1 MCGHRAAFI
10 VGRMKKK
17 IAGLLVLSAVP
28 MLAGMSRMLSLSTG
42 AFELDGNERFAA
54 DPWIACLHII
64 GATAFA
70 TLGAF
75 QFVPSLRRGAWHR
88 SAGRVLGV
96 LGIGAALAGTLMAL
110 RWAPKAFDSAALNA
124 VRTVVAIAMV
134 TFIVLGFFAAR
145 RRQFEAH
152 GAWMLRAY
160 ALFLG
165 AGTQFFT
172 AGFTAL
178 PFMTP
183 YLSEGLVVASMAA
196 GWIINA
202 LVAEWILAGSGQGPF
217 AWRSRGEQR
226 RHSSDPSLRTSRRA
240 ERGA

>member
-1 MCGHRAAFI
+1 
-10 VGRMKKK
+10 MKKK

-28 MLAGMSRMLSLSTG
+28 MLAGLSRLLSLLTG
-42 AFELDGNERFAA
+42 AFTLDGHDRYAREPWLAA
-54 DPWIACLHII
+54 LHMI

-70 TLGAF
+70 TVGAF

-88 SAGRVLGV
+88 IAGRVLSV
-96 LGIGAALAGTLMAL
+96 LGICAAIAGTLMAL
-110 RWAPKAFDSAALNA
+110 RWAPKEFDSAALNA
-124 VRTVVAIAMV
+124 VREVVAFAMV
-134 TFIVLGFFAAR
+134 TFVVLGVIAAR
-145 RRQFEAH
+145 RRRFEAH

-178 PFMTP
+178 PYMRP
-183 YLSEGLVVASMAA
+183 YMSEGLAAASMAA

-202 LVAEWILAGSGQGPF
+202 VVAEWMLRKPGAAQ
-217 AWRSRGEQR
+217 
-226 RHSSDPSLRTSRRA
+226 PSPHARA
-240 ERGA
+240 A